1 MEQETLRL
9 LIRGKLA
16 YGLLP
21 HNSIHRIW
29 GGPSHGETCD
39 ACDLLVEKREFVME
53 GISLTDANLAGRP
66 HERRRSLQLHVECF
80 WLWDFE
86 RRGDQAGPALPSGH

>member
-1 MEQETLRL
+1 MEQESLRL

-39 ACDLLVEKREFVME
+39 ACDLL
-53 GISLTDANLAGRP
+53 SHASLAGRP
-66 HERRRSLQLHVECF
+66 HERRRPLQLHVECF

-86 RRGDQAGPALPSGH
+86 RRGDQVGPALPSGH